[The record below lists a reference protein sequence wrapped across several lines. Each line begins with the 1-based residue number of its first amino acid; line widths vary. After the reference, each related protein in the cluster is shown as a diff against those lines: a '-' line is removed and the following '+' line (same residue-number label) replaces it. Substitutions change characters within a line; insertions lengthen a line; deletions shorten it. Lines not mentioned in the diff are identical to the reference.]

1 MTKDNLNRTMDDVVD
16 ALDAAAKAF
25 PIKALAPE
33 IKGDLTASKAESTLR
48 NELNQQPGYK
58 LGLLTAVQI
67 MHHTRDLK
75 ALDMIEAHF
84 GRTAWKVPEVHHED
98 PVPLMGRCARLSKE
112 FADVIEAASEAMRDG
127 RVQRAEAEKMVKE
140 IDELVTA
147 SIRMKAVLQA
157 MDRSWP

>member
-1 MTKDNLNRTMDDVVD
+1 MTKDSLDKTLDNVMD

-33 IKGDLTASKAESTLR
+33 IKGDMTASKAESTLR

-67 MHHTRDLK
+67 MHHTRDLT
-75 ALDMIEAHF
+75 ALDMIESHF
-84 GRTAWKVPEVHHED
+84 GRTAWKVPEVRHGD
-98 PVPLMGRCARLSKE
+98 PVPLMTRCARLSKE
-112 FADVIEAASEAMRDG
+112 FADVIDTAAEAMRDG
-127 RVQRAEAEKMVKE
+127 EVQRPEAAAMIKE
-140 IDELVTA
+140 IDELVTTA
-147 SIRMKAVLQA
+147 IRMKAVLQA